1 MPETP
6 DRAELWQA
14 LLAAQKA
21 VDNVA
26 REGRNSAQ
34 NYDFATAE
42 DVMTEARTR
51 LHAEGLILTFSES
64 SHQVRDTERQDKR
77 TGQVVPGATVATV
90 VLTMTLTHAASSQT
104 YEFTVSGE
112 GADYGDKA
120 LPKAYTNAVKYGC
133 RHLLLIPFGDDPEND
148 SPERGKTVARQAP
161 AAQANRNLA
170 SEKQAAMLYAKSRAA
185 GMDNDVLRKALE
197 HACGKGV
204 KTCDQV
210 PRAKVDEVVSVIE
223 RWAKKHPEAA
233 EGGGPPVE
241 ASPADAK
248 IPF

>member
-1 MPETP
+1 MPEST

-26 REGRNSAQ
+26 RGGRNSAQ

-51 LHAEGLILTFSES
+51 LHAEGLILTFSEA

-90 VLTMTLTHAASSQT
+90 VLTMTLTHAATSQT

-148 SPERGKTVARQAP
+148 SPERGKATPARAS
-161 AAQANRNLA
+161 AQGNPNLA

-185 GMDNDVLRKALE
+185 GMDNEVLRKALE
-197 HACGKGV
+197 HACGAGV

-233 EGGGPPVE
+233 EGGGAPAP
-241 ASPADAK
+241 ASTNDAK